1 MDSARVAKA
10 DVLNYALES
19 LHIAPSER
27 VVMVGDREHDVLGAE
42 AVGLA
47 CVGVL
52 FGYGDRP
59 ELERAGAAEIAADVP
74 QLRKI
79 LLG

>member
-10 DVLNYALES
+10 DVLKYALES

-47 CVGVL
+47 CVPRTTMNGPELAKELGLEPGVL
-52 FGYGDRP
+52 P
-59 ELERAGAAEIAADVP
+59 LLNVIAGHPI
-74 QLRKI
+74 R
-79 LLG
+79 